1 MHPGSGGIDNGF
13 TFYVFLDSTV
23 RSTSAQSDPKSF
35 TTSVWELASKGNL
48 VRVVMLSGM
57 LSFGHRQQCKQKLGK
72 SPHELTSLPMLSLA
86 PAVGQ
91 Q

>member
-23 RSTSAQSDPKSF
+23 RSTSAQSDRKSF
-35 TTSVWELASKGNL
+35 TTSVWELASKGHL
-48 VRVVMLSGM
+48 VRGVMPSGM
-57 LSFGHRQQCKQKLGK
+57 LSFGHRQQWKQKLGK
-72 SPHELTSLPMLSLA
+72 SLRELPGLPMWSRA